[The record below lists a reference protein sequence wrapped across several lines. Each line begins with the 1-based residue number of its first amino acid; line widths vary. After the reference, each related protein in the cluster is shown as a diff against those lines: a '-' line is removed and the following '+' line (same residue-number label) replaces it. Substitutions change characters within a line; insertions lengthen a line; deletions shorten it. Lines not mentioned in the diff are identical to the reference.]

1 MQWGCHNSDCLA
13 VVCVRVEF
21 RHEFNS
27 DSPTTVWLFT
37 HTCQHHSA
45 MCAVCAPPSCGLL
58 DCELHNIVA
67 GRAYA
72 TLNGG
77 GGSEQSTKL
86 PPTLTGTIIGHF
98 TLTPFMARILAVPF
112 AGAVLGVM
120 MHVTVSGLTRKLVGE
135 PTLVDREYL
144 IGAAL
149 DNDICR

>member
-72 TLNGG
+72 
-77 GGSEQSTKL
+77 
-86 PPTLTGTIIGHF
+86 
-98 TLTPFMARILAVPF
+98 R
-112 AGAVLGVM
+112 
-120 MHVTVSGLTRKLVGE
+120 
-135 PTLVDREYL
+135 D
-144 IGAAL
+144 GAAPHSATPAHREFVPVSIFPPL
-149 DNDICR
+149 RL